1 MSIFWDQSQLM
12 SIAQAY
18 NAWSDSYDTNENK
31 TRDLDQ
37 QVTRKI
43 LERYDFQKVLELG
56 CGTGKNT
63 VCLLEKASQVTA
75 VDFSEGMLVKAKA
88 KMKTPKVSFLQ
99 ADITRPWPS
108 TIPTVDLI
116 TCNLTLEHISDL
128 GFIFQQAGKK
138 LIDKGLFFI
147 CELHPFKQY
156 LGSKARFDTENG
168 VQELKVY
175 QHHISEYLQKA
186 TANGFELIELKEWF
200 DEGGTSEIPR
210 LLSLVFR
217 KSSLNKRS

>member
-1 MSIFWDQSQLM
+1 M

-37 QVTRKI
+37 QVTRET
-43 LERYDFQKVLELG
+43 LERYDFQQVLELG

-63 VCLLEKASQVTA
+63 VYLLEKASVVTA
-75 VDFSEGMLVKAKA
+75 VDFSEGMLAKAKA
-88 KMKTPKVSFLQ
+88 KINSPQITFLQ

-108 TIPTVDLI
+108 TIPAVDLI
-116 TCNLTLEHISDL
+116 TCNLTLEHIADL
-128 GFIFQQAGKK
+128 GFIFQQAGEK
-138 LIDKGLFFI
+138 LIDEGLFFL

-168 VQELKVY
+168 VQELEVY

-186 TANGFELIELKEWF
+186 TAHEFELIELREWF

-217 KSSLNKRS
+217 KSSLKKRS